1 MPPAPTARAR
11 RPAAPAAPRS
21 PRAAPAASPRPEA
34 ARPPRRRGRSLLGW
48 LVQGLVWGGIALFLL
63 VLFFAWDLPRVDGV
77 PAATRRPSVTLLS
90 SDGAMLATQGD
101 LYGEAVRL
109 RDLPPALP
117 AALMAVE
124 DRRFRSHWGLDPIGL
139 ARAAVA
145 NWKAGEVVQGGSTLT
160 QQLAKNLF
168 LTTERT
174 TRRKVQEA
182 LLALWLERRFSKDQ
196 LLEIY
201 LNRVYL
207 GAGAYGVDAAARLFF
222 GVPAKR
228 VSLWQAAMLAG
239 LPKAP
244 SRYNPRS
251 S

>member
-1 MPPAPTARAR
+1 MPPAQPARAR

-21 PRAAPAASPRPEA
+21 PRPASVAPRTAPPGADA

-124 DRRFRSHWGLDPIGL
+124 DRRFRSHWGLDPI
-139 ARAAVA
+139 
-145 NWKAGEVVQGGSTLT
+145 
-160 QQLAKNLF
+160 
-168 LTTERT
+168 
-174 TRRKVQEA
+174 
-182 LLALWLERRFSKDQ
+182 
-196 LLEIY
+196 
-201 LNRVYL
+201 
-207 GAGAYGVDAAARLFF
+207 
-222 GVPAKR
+222 
-228 VSLWQAAMLAG
+228 
-239 LPKAP
+239 
-244 SRYNPRS
+244 
-251 S
+251 